1 MSSCNHRAKT
11 YTLVVLQQAFGAIED
26 PEIVEGIMKI
36 GVNMTLSSQSI
47 DVAVLARKAESLG
60 FESLWLPEHPIIPV
74 QVTTRYQGSADGAIP
89 PGMSDMADPFMGLAR
104 ASAVTTTLKL
114 GTGICL
120 VPERNP
126 LLLAKEIASLD
137 YFSNGRFLFGIGA
150 GWLQEETEIMGGNF
164 AHRWSQTREAIL
176 VMKELWTKEEAEY
189 HGTFY
194 DFPPVRSFP
203 KPAQQPHPP
212 VLLGGAARN
221 VFKRVVAWG
230 DGWMPIRLTPEEV
243 KRGRTT
249 LDELATA
256 AGRDPSTIDI
266 TVFGQASDPDMLLRF
281 AEAGASRTIV
291 RLSTTVSDAAL
302 TELERMAAQVL
313 S

>member
-1 MSSCNHRAKT
+1 VPKT
-11 YTLVVLQQAFGAIED
+11 RIAEVSERVDCLGQVVVALNETAAEAAIKYLVARGVEAI
-26 PEIVEGIMKI
+26 
-36 GVNMTLSSQSI
+36 
-47 DVAVLARKAESLG
+47 
-60 FESLWLPEHPIIPV
+60 
-74 QVTTRYQGSADGAIP
+74 AICFRWSFKYP
-89 PGMSDMADPFMGLAR
+89 QPGMRDMAAPFMGLAW
-104 ASAVTTTLKL
+104 ASAVTTTLQL

-126 LLLAKEIASLD
+126 LLLAKDIASLD

-176 VMKELWTKEEAEY
+176 VMKELWSKEEAEY

-212 VLLGGAARN
+212 ILLGGSARN
-221 VFKRVVAWG
+221 VFQRVVAWG
-230 DGWMPIRLTPEEV
+230 DGWLPIRLTPEEV
-243 KRGRTT
+243 KRGRAT

-266 TVFGQASDPDMLLRF
+266 TVFGQASDRDMLQRF
-281 AEAGASRTIV
+281 AEAGASRAIV

>member
-1 MSSCNHRAKT
+1 
-11 YTLVVLQQAFGAIED
+11 
-26 PEIVEGIMKI
+26 MKI

-47 DVAVLARKAESLG
+47 DVAVLAHKAESLG

-74 QVTTRYQGSADGAIP
+74 QVITRYQGSADGVIP
-89 PGMSDMADPFMGLAR
+89 PSMSDMADPFVALAR

-126 LLLAKEIASLD
+126 LLLAKEIATLD
-137 YFSNGRFLFGIGA
+137 HFSNGRFLFGIGA
-150 GWLQEETEIMGGNF
+150 GWLQEETEIMGGDF

-176 VMKELWTKEEAEY
+176 AMKELWTKEEAEY

-194 DFPPVRSFP
+194 DFPPVRSYP
-203 KPAQQPHPP
+203 KPSQQPHPP
-212 VLLGGAARN
+212 VLLGGSARN
-221 VFKRVVAWG
+221 VLQRVVAWG
-230 DGWMPIRLTPEEV
+230 DGWMPIRVTPEEV
-243 KRGRTT
+243 KMGRAT
-249 LDELATA
+249 LDALAAA

-266 TVFGQASDPDMLLRF
+266 TVFGQASDRDTLQRF
-281 AEAGASRTIV
+281 VEAGASRVIV
-291 RLSTTVSDAAL
+291 RLSTTLSDAAL

>member
-1 MSSCNHRAKT
+1 
-11 YTLVVLQQAFGAIED
+11 
-26 PEIVEGIMKI
+26 MKI
-36 GVNMTLSSQSI
+36 GVNMTLSSRSI
-47 DVAVLARKAESLG
+47 DVAVLAHNAESLG
-60 FESLWLPEHPIIPV
+60 FESLWLPEHPVIPV
-74 QVTTRYQGSADGAIP
+74 RVTTRYQGSPDGAIP
-89 PGMSDMADPFMGLAR
+89 PSMRDMADPFMALAR
-104 ASAVTTTLKL
+104 ASAATTTIKL

-126 LLLAKEIASLD
+126 LLLAKEIATLD
-137 YFSNGRFLFGIGA
+137 YFSNGRVLFGIGA
-150 GWLQEETEIMGGNF
+150 GWLQEETEIMGGDF

-176 VMKELWTKEEAEY
+176 AMKELWTKEEAEY

-212 VLLGGAARN
+212 VLLGGSARN
-221 VFKRVVAWG
+221 VLQRVIAWG
-230 DGWMPIRLTPEEV
+230 DGWLPIRVTPEEV
-243 KRGRTT
+243 KMGRAT
-249 LDELATA
+249 LDALAAA

-266 TVFGQASDPDMLLRF
+266 TVFGQASDPETLQRF
-281 AEAGASRTIV
+281 AEAGASRVIV
-291 RLSTTVSDAAL
+291 RLSTTLSDAAL

>member
-1 MSSCNHRAKT
+1 
-11 YTLVVLQQAFGAIED
+11 
-26 PEIVEGIMKI
+26 MKI

-47 DVAVLARKAESLG
+47 DVATLAHKAESLG

-74 QVTTRYQGSADGAIP
+74 QVTTRYQGSPDGAIP
-89 PGMSDMADPFMGLAR
+89 PAMSDMADPFVALAR

-126 LLLAKEIASLD
+126 LLLAKEIATLD
-137 YFSNGRFLFGIGA
+137 RFSNGRFLFGIGA
-150 GWLQEETEIMGGNF
+150 GWLQEETEIMGGDF
-164 AHRWSQTREAIL
+164 AHRWSQTREAVL

-203 KPAQQPHPP
+203 KPSQQPHPP
-212 VLLGGAARN
+212 VLLGGSARN
-221 VFKRVVAWG
+221 VLQRVVAWG
-230 DGWMPIRLTPEEV
+230 DGWLPIRVTPEEV
-243 KRGRTT
+243 KMGRAS
-249 LDELATA
+249 LEALAAA

-266 TVFGQASDPDMLLRF
+266 TVFGQASDCDALQRF
-281 AEAGASRTIV
+281 AEAGASRAIV
-291 RLSTTVSDAAL
+291 RLSTTLSDAAL
-302 TELERMAAQVL
+302 TELEQMAAQVL

>member
-1 MSSCNHRAKT
+1 
-11 YTLVVLQQAFGAIED
+11 
-26 PEIVEGIMKI
+26 
-36 GVNMTLSSQSI
+36 
-47 DVAVLARKAESLG
+47 
-60 FESLWLPEHPIIPV
+60 
-74 QVTTRYQGSADGAIP
+74 
-89 PGMSDMADPFMGLAR
+89 MSDMADPFVALAR

-126 LLLAKEIASLD
+126 LLLAKEIATLD
-137 YFSNGRFLFGIGA
+137 HFSNGRFLFGIGA
-150 GWLQEETEIMGGNF
+150 GWLQEETEIMGGDF
-164 AHRWSQTREAIL
+164 ARRWSQTREAIL

-203 KPAQQPHPP
+203 KPSQQPHPP
-212 VLLGGAARN
+212 VLLGGSARN
-221 VFKRVVAWG
+221 VFQRVVAWG
-230 DGWMPIRLTPEEV
+230 DGWLPIRVTPEEV
-243 KRGRTT
+243 KMGRAT
-249 LDELATA
+249 LDALAA
-256 AGRDPSTIDI
+256 SAGRDPSTIDI
-266 TVFGQASDPDMLLRF
+266 TVFGQASDRDTLQRF
-281 AEAGASRTIV
+281 AEAGASRAIV